1 MANVG
6 LRKPFVA
13 KYNRATKSYSDGFR
27 YSHAVQFN
35 INPNYAEASLYGDD
49 AQQEYEKAFINAG
62 ITLGTTGTP
71 LKAASTMF
79 GHEVDFEK
87 RKVVYKATDEA
98 NYVGMGI
105 TGVEK
110 VDGVTQYIALII
122 LCAKFADSAESY
134 QTKGDQ
140 LQFNTPSIEGNAIVA
155 DDEGNWKITEIF
167 DTEEEAVA
175 FIKETLNIEDPAA
188 EFNVTQTLSH
198 VSSSFTGDKVQE
210 GAALNATLTA
220 DSHYDI
226 DSVTVT
232 MGGTDI
238 TATAYTAAD
247 GTVAIAEVT
256 GDVVI
261 TASAAKITHTVTQNL
276 TNVTSDFSDASIDD
290 GEALVITLTEDTGYS
305 LSTPTIEMGGVD
317 ITSTAWDATPQKI
330 TIADVTG
337 DVVITASAS

>member
-13 KYNRATKSYSDGFR
+13 KYNRATKSYSDGFK
-27 YSHAVQFN
+27 YSHAVQFQ

-49 AQQEYEKAFINAG
+49 AQQEYEKQFINAA

-79 GHEVDFEK
+79 GHQVDFEK

-98 NYVGMGI
+98 NYIGMGI

-140 LQFNTPSIEGNAIVA
+140 LQFNTPSITGNAIVA
-155 DDEGNWKITEIF
+155 NDDGEWKITEVF
-167 DTEEEAVA
+167 DTEAEAEA
-175 FIKETLNIEDPAA
+175 FVKEYLNIADP
-188 EFNVTQTLSH
+188 
-198 VSSSFTGDKVQE
+198 
-210 GAALNATLTA
+210 
-220 DSHYDI
+220 
-226 DSVTVT
+226 
-232 MGGTDI
+232 
-238 TATAYTAAD
+238 
-247 GTVAIAEVT
+247 
-256 GDVVI
+256 VV
-261 TASAAKITHTVTQNL
+261 THTVTQNL
-276 TNVTSDFSDASIDD
+276 TNVTSDFSDPTVND
-290 GEALVITLTEDTGYS
+290 GAALEITLTEDSSYTMG
-305 LSTPTIEMGGVD
+305 TVTVEMGGTD
-317 ITSTAWDATPQKI
+317 ITATAYDSSTQKV
-330 TIADVTG
+330 TIASVTG

>member
-13 KYNRATKSYSDGFR
+13 KYNRATKSYSDGFK
-27 YSHAVQFN
+27 YSHAVQFQ

-49 AQQEYEKAFINAG
+49 AQQEYEKQFINAG

-79 GHEVDFEK
+79 GHQVDF
-87 RKVVYKATDEA
+87 ATDEA

-140 LQFNTPSIEGNAIVA
+140 LQFNTPSITGSAIVA
-155 DDEGNWKITEIF
+155 NDEGEWKITEIF
-167 DTEEEAVA
+167 DTEAEAVA
-175 FIKETLNIEDPAA
+175 FVKEFLNIEDPAV

-198 VSSSFTGDKVQE
+198 VTSSFDGDKIEE
-210 GAALNATLTA
+210 GEALSAALTA
-220 DSHYDI
+220 DAHYDL
-226 DSVTVT
+226 DTVTVT
-232 MGGTDI
+232 MGGVDI
-238 TATAYTAAD
+238 TTSAWDATT
-247 GTVAIAEVT
+247 GKVTIAEVT

-261 TASAAKITHTVTQNL
+261 TASAAKITHAVTQNL
-276 TNVTSDFSDASIDD
+276 TNVTSDYSAATADD
-290 GEALVITLTEDTGYS
+290 GELLEITLAEDSGTTLG
-305 LSTPTIEMGGVD
+305 TVTVEMGGTD
-317 ITSTAWDATPQKI
+317 ITSTAWDGTTQKV
-330 TIADVTG
+330 TIASVDDDVE
-337 DVVITASAS
+337 ITASAS

>member
-13 KYNRATKSYSDGFR
+13 KYNRATKSYSDGFK
-27 YSHAVQFN
+27 YSHAVQFQ

-49 AQQEYEKAFINAG
+49 AQQEYEKQFINAA

-79 GHEVDFEK
+79 GHQVDFEK

-98 NYVGMGI
+98 NYIGMGI

-140 LQFNTPSIEGNAIVA
+140 LQFNTPSITGNAIVA
-155 DDEGNWKITEIF
+155 NDDGEWKITEIF
-167 DTEEEAVA
+167 DTEAEAVA
-175 FIKETLNIEDPAA
+175 FIKEFLNIEDPAV

-198 VSSSFTGDKVQE
+198 VTSSFDGNKIEE
-210 GAALNATLTA
+210 GEALNATLTA
-220 DSHYDI
+220 DAHYDL
-226 DSVTVT
+226 DTVSVT
-232 MGGTDI
+232 MGGVDI
-238 TATAYTAAD
+238 TATAYA
-247 GTVAIAEVT
+247 GGVVSIAEVT

-276 TNVTSDFSDASIDD
+276 TNVTSDFSDPTVDD
-290 GEALVITLTEDTGYS
+290 GASLEIILTEDSGYS
-305 LSTPTIEMGGVD
+305 LSTPTIEMDGVD
-317 ITSTAWDATPQKI
+317 ITATAWDATPQKI